1 MAAALI
7 RSGRCHACRHDLLQS
22 LVRVQGLT
30 LTQTSRLPSEL
41 QKRRFFT
48 TPYLKIESANHHSS
62 DREIA
67 TELHHDAPTPEESAN
82 TSQDLPWYLQ
92 VEPAIETAHP
102 IARQQIPD
110 VPENAPPI
118 TREILQH
125 LSLEVGLDDMVLLDL
140 RGRDPPPALGG
151 NVIMIIGSARGVK
164 HLNVSADRLCRWLRS
179 TYKLRPYAD
188 GLLGR
193 NELKIKLRR
202 KARRARLASSAGT
215 TADTSDDGITTGWI
229 CVNVGSVDD
238 PSIIQNMREGGFE
251 GFGKVQG
258 GTRIVV
264 QMFTEEKR
272 ADVNLEQLWA
282 PKEDVKD
289 QGLEKSRLDSA
300 GEDYQVRLQSST
312 ATEHKSNQPMSNV
325 LRPRPCIDLSQR
337 QNFSTSAKP
346 YSVHSDVNPGSNYD
360 AADAG
365 NEPGAQ
371 ESQQDS
377 QLSTLLQ
384 TLDQLS
390 LEDRIEQL
398 GSGPEDTD
406 STEFLRECYS
416 FAGSDP
422 DRNSTIR
429 LMLGTAAVS
438 SQHPGYTKEYLWTLF
453 LEQTASGYRISE
465 TLAFGIASAFLVPR
479 LEGQEQKRTMSE
491 LVDFDIESAMRVMD
505 TLSLNGET
513 IIMKHRVYNMMYRA
527 LLLSLA
533 NQDANNVLLKA
544 LRLRALM
551 NELDLEWRGID
562 ARETMQLRLLL
573 GDVEG
578 FYEIW
583 HAIAFN
589 EGSRTA
595 GDYEALFR
603 VHAEAGNAVNAREC
617 LAVWVS
623 MMERETPQIQP
634 DAGLISAIAKC
645 AHVAGQHAD
654 SFRLSSTSQEWE
666 KAGPLIVEEMK
677 ALEKLS

>member
-7 RSGRCHACRHDLLQS
+7 RSARCHACRHDMLQS
-22 LVRVQGLT
+22 FMRVSGLT
-30 LTQTSRLPSEL
+30 LTQTPRLSNEP
-41 QKRRFFT
+41 QRRRFFT
-48 TPYLKIESANHHSS
+48 TPYLKVESANHHLS
-62 DREIA
+62 DRNVA
-67 TELHHDAPTPEESAN
+67 TELHHDAPIPDESAN
-82 TSQDLPWYLQ
+82 SSQDVPWYLQ
-92 VEPAIETAHP
+92 VEPAIETTHS
-102 IARQQIPD
+102 IARQQQIPD

-125 LSLEVGLDDMVLLDL
+125 LSLEIGLDDMVLLDL

-151 NVIMIIGSARGVK
+151 NVIMVIGSARGVK
-164 HLNVSADRLCRWLRS
+164 HLNVSADRFCRWLRS

-272 ADVNLEQLWA
+272 ADVDLEALWT
-282 PKEDVKD
+282 PKEDKVQD
-289 QGLEKSRLDSA
+289 PEQGRGNSA
-300 GEDYQVRLQSST
+300 EEDYQVRSQSST
-312 ATEHKSNQPMSNV
+312 ATEHNSNQPMSNV
-325 LRPRPCIDLSQR
+325 PRPPRIDLSQR
-337 QNFSTSAKP
+337 RTFSTSVRQN
-346 YSVHSDVNPGSNYD
+346 SVHADVNPGSKYD
-360 AADAG
+360 AAAVGD
-365 NEPGAQ
+365 ELDHQ
-371 ESQQDS
+371 EG
-377 QLSTLLQ
+377 QLSAVLHALNQ
-384 TLDQLS
+384 VPS
-390 LEDRIEQL
+390 EEIIEQL

-406 STEFLRECYS
+406 STELLRECYS
-416 FAGSDP
+416 FAGTDP
-422 DRNSTIR
+422 DRNSTTR
-429 LMLGTAAVS
+429 LMLCAAAVS
-438 SQHPGYTKEYLWTLF
+438 AQHPGYTKEYLWTLF
-453 LEQTASGYRISE
+453 LEETASGYRIRES
-465 TLAFGIASAFLVPR
+465 LAFEIASAFLVPR
-479 LEGQEQKRTMSE
+479 LEGQEQKRTISE

-505 TLSLNGET
+505 NLSLNGET

-533 NQDANNVLLKA
+533 DEEANKVQLKA
-544 LRLRALM
+544 LRIRTLM
-551 NELDLEWRGID
+551 NEIELEWRGTD

-595 GDYEALFR
+595 DDYEVLFR
-603 VHAEAGNAVNAREC
+603 VHAEAGNAANAREC
-617 LAVWVS
+617 LAVWTS
-623 MMERETPQIQP
+623 MLERETPPIQP
-634 DAGLISAIAKC
+634 NAGLISAIARC
-645 AHVAGQHAD
+645 AYVAGQHSD
-654 SFRLSSTSQEWE
+654 TFRLSSVSREWE
-666 KAGPLIVEEMK
+666 EAGRLVVEEMK
-677 ALEKLS
+677 TLEQLS

>member
-7 RSGRCHACRHDLLQS
+7 RSARCHACRHDVLQS
-22 LVRVQGLT
+22 FVRVSGLT
-30 LTQTSRLPSEL
+30 LTQTPRFSNESQR
-41 QKRRFFT
+41 RRFFT
-48 TPYLKIESANHHSS
+48 TPYLKVESANHHPS
-62 DREIA
+62 DRDIA
-67 TELHHDAPTPEESAN
+67 TGLHHDAPIPDESAN
-82 TSQDLPWYLQ
+82 SSQDVPWYLQ
-92 VEPAIETAHP
+92 VEPAIETTHP
-102 IARQQIPD
+102 IVRQQQIPD

-125 LSLEVGLDDMVLLDL
+125 LSLEIGLDDMVLLDL

-151 NVIMIIGSARGVK
+151 NVIMVIGSARGVK
-164 HLNVSADRLCRWLRS
+164 HLNVSADRFCRWLRS

-272 ADVNLEQLWA
+272 ADVDLEALWT
-282 PKEDVKD
+282 PKKDVKD
-289 QGLEKSRLDSA
+289 QDPEEGRSNSA
-300 GEDYQVRLQSST
+300 EEDCQVRLQSSMT
-312 ATEHKSNQPMSNV
+312 TEHKSNQPMFNV
-325 LRPRPCIDLSQR
+325 PRPPPRIDLSQR
-337 QNFSTSAKP
+337 RNFSTGVRRN
-346 YSVHSDVNPGSNYD
+346 SVHADVNPGSNYD
-360 AADAG
+360 AADVG
-365 NEPGAQ
+365 DESGHQ
-371 ESQQDS
+371 EH
-377 QLSTLLQ
+377 QLSAVLQ
-384 TLDQLS
+384 ALNRLPS
-390 LEDRIEQL
+390 EEIIEQL

-406 STEFLRECYS
+406 STELLRECYS
-416 FAGSDP
+416 FAGTDP
-422 DRNSTIR
+422 DRISTIR
-429 LMLGTAAVS
+429 LMLGAAAVS
-438 SQHPGYTKEYLWTLF
+438 AQHPGYTKEYLWTLF

-465 TLAFGIASAFLVPR
+465 SLAFEIASAFLVPR
-479 LEGQEQKRTMSE
+479 LEGQEQKRTISE
-491 LVDFDIESAMRVMD
+491 LVDFDIESAMRVID
-505 TLSLNGET
+505 TLSLSGET

-533 NQDANNVLLKA
+533 DEKANNVELKA
-544 LRLRALM
+544 LRIRTLM
-551 NELDLEWRGID
+551 NEIDLEWRGTD
-562 ARETMQLRLLL
+562 TRETMQLRLLL

-578 FYEIW
+578 FYDIW

-595 GDYEALFR
+595 DDYEVLFR

-617 LAVWVS
+617 LTVWTS
-623 MMERETPQIQP
+623 MMDREIPQIQP
-634 DAGLISAIAKC
+634 NASLISAIARC
-645 AHVAGQHAD
+645 AYVAGEH
-654 SFRLSSTSQEWE
+654 SNTFRLSSVSREWE
-666 KAGPLIVEEMK
+666 EAKRLVFEEMRT
-677 ALEKLS
+677 LEQLY

>member
-7 RSGRCHACRHDLLQS
+7 RSARCHACRHDVLQS
-22 LVRVQGLT
+22 FVRVSGLT
-30 LTQTSRLPSEL
+30 LAQTPRFSNEL
-41 QKRRFFT
+41 QRRRFFT
-48 TPYLKIESANHHSS
+48 TPYLKVESANHLSS
-62 DREIA
+62 DRDIA
-67 TELHHDAPTPEESAN
+67 IELHDDVPIPDEATSS
-82 TSQDLPWYLQ
+82 SQDLPWYLQ
-92 VEPAIETAHP
+92 VEPVIETTHP
-102 IARQQIPD
+102 LARQQQIPD

-125 LSLEVGLDDMVLLDL
+125 LSLEIGLDDMVLLDL

-151 NVIMIIGSARGVK
+151 NVIMVIGSARGVK
-164 HLNVSADRLCRWLRS
+164 HLNVSADRFCRWLRS

-272 ADVNLEQLWA
+272 ADVDLEALWT
-282 PKEDVKD
+282 PKKDAKD
-289 QGLEKSRLDSA
+289 QNPEETRSDSA
-300 GEDYQVRLQSST
+300 EEDYQVRLQSST
-312 ATEHKSNQPMSNV
+312 ATEHKSNEPMSNV
-325 LRPRPCIDLSQR
+325 FRPPPRIDLNQR
-337 QNFSTSAKP
+337 RNFSTSARIN
-346 YSVHSDVNPGSNYD
+346 SANTDGNSGFNYD
-360 AADAG
+360 AADFG
-365 NEPGAQ
+365 DRSSEPDG
-371 ESQQDS
+371 
-377 QLSTLLQ
+377 QLFTILQ
-384 TLDQLS
+384 TLNRLPS
-390 LEDRIEQL
+390 EEKIEQL
-398 GSGPEDTD
+398 GSGPEDKD
-406 STEFLRECYS
+406 STELLRECYS
-416 FAGSDP
+416 FAGTDS

-429 LMLGTAAVS
+429 LMLGAAAVS
-438 SQHPGYTKEYLWTLF
+438 AQHPAYTKEYLWTLF
-453 LEQTASGYRISE
+453 LEQTASGYTVNES
-465 TLAFGIASAFLVPR
+465 LAFEIASAFLVPR

-505 TLSLNGET
+505 NLSLNGET
-513 IIMKHRVYNMMYRA
+513 IIMKHQVYNMMYRA

-533 NQDANNVLLKA
+533 DEKAKDVQLKA
-544 LRLRALM
+544 LRIRTLM
-551 NELDLEWRGID
+551 NELDLKWRGTD
-562 ARETMQLRLLL
+562 TRETMQLRLLL
-573 GDVEG
+573 GDAEG

-595 GDYEALFR
+595 DDYEVLFR

-623 MMERETPQIQP
+623 MMERETPRIQP
-634 DAGLISAIAKC
+634 DASLISAIARC
-645 AHVAGQHAD
+645 AHVAGQHAIT
-654 SFRLSSTSQEWE
+654 FRLSSVSREWE
-666 KAGPLIVEEMK
+666 EVEPLILEEMK
-677 ALEKLS
+677 ALEQLS